1 MLLNLSLMM
10 WLCNMARKDATTK
23 ALTLF
28 ISKEQGI
35 HLLLIAV
42 IKVFRR
48 KKKLQQLCGKKNT
61 LAQKT
66 LSVNKKSC
74 HRNV

>member
-48 KKKLQQLCGKKNT
+48 KKNSNSCVERKIPWHKKL
-61 LAQKT
+61 
-66 LSVNKKSC
+66 
-74 HRNV
+74 